1 MRLNRNAVNQVM
13 MEIESRIDVN
23 ISQAWKTTHFS
34 VNSIFDVY
42 SVIKAVADKCEC
54 SESDAFYAIYYAA
67 RKGYIDV
74 RWEDQNTSIS
84 FIDAITPEGHDYLE
98 QLRKDGIIK

>member
-1 MRLNRNAVNQVM
+1 M
-13 MEIESRIDVN
+13 
-23 ISQAWKTTHFS
+23 
-34 VNSIFDVY
+34 Y
-42 SVIKAVADKCEC
+42 GVIREVAGKCGC
-54 SESDAFYAIYYAA
+54 SEPDAFYAMYYAA

-98 QLRKDGIIK
+98 QLRKDGTVK